1 MTECETT
8 PSPYAPQR
16 EVPVV
21 DLVCPVTKNDL
32 PWCVVS
38 GYHMNLS
45 DWCVCPNSKLPALYS
60 KYKEYIQRGANVDP
74 VLGKPI
80 RASDLI
86 LVEDP
91 KSLLKSFDGSTKSD
105 DGDQA
110 TKKTDGED
118 ESHNK
123 IQDTKKAFGGSYDNK
138 ELMSRDGVDREPSK
152 QI

>member
-1 MTECETT
+1 
-8 PSPYAPQR
+8 
-16 EVPVV
+16 
-21 DLVCPVTKNDL
+21 
-32 PWCVVS
+32 
-38 GYHMNLS
+38 MNLS

-60 KYKEYIQRGANVDP
+60 KYKEYIQRGATVDP

-118 ESHNK
+118 ESNNK
-123 IQDTKKAFGGSYDNK
+123 IQDTKKAFGGSYDN
-138 ELMSRDGVDREPSK
+138 EESTPLMSRDGEDREPSK
-152 QI
+152 HL